1 MTSSTKANSQ
11 KLTADV
17 GPFLYFCVIIVK
29 ERKMQAKQFWTKA
42 YQRNIAKMVGM
53 CCRYVG
59 DRTVAEDLAHE
70 AFLKAIEKSGT
81 YRRLGSFDGWLMR
94 INLNTTLDYLRRQP
108 TFVSFSETDDVETQN
123 FASLQADPDSEPDP
137 DNPHI
142 TPSDLSESEI
152 LDAVCALPD
161 KQRAVFN
168 LYVFENQPH
177 AKIAETL
184 QIGVR
189 SSKRYLS
196 EARAQLQ
203 NALNTIVRHKK
214 SGFMILLPFLPWKSH
229 AIDRLCRAKLKH
241 LALSPA
247 TPSPLSAVNWTAA
260 PKPGVWMAVTA
271 AKAPAIATGVVAT
284 AVTGSV
290 VAWQVQPAPTPASPA
305 PQETEVTTC
314 VAADSA
320 IVNADTAVVETQC
333 IASPATDS
341 VDTRH
346 GTSLQEPPYPEQQ
359 VKGTESSV
367 SPLPAT
373 SGTSAPASNHSL
385 KKFERNGFHGLKDAR
400 GNVVVYPKYS
410 DIQPFD
416 EYRTGWAMVEIF
428 GFKGFVDS
436 SGKEVVSPQY
446 DDIGKFGRYRD
457 GCALVQKG
465 KFYGFIDTTG
475 KEVVPVK
482 FPLQELTK

>member
-1 MTSSTKANSQ
+1 
-11 KLTADV
+11 
-17 GPFLYFCVIIVK
+17 
-29 ERKMQAKQFWTKA
+29 MQAKQFWTKA

-59 DRTVAEDLAHE
+59 DRAVAEDLAHE

-94 INLNTTLDYLRRQP
+94 INLNTTMDYLRRQP
-108 TFVSFSETDDVETQN
+108 QFLSMDEVVETFHETSLRNETDSVVAEAQ
-123 FASLQADPDSEPDP
+123 
-137 DNPHI
+137 
-142 TPSDLSESEI
+142 DLAPQVNDLTESEI
-152 LDAVCALPD
+152 LDAICALPD
-161 KQRAVFN
+161 KQRTVFN
-168 LYVFENQPH
+168 LYVFENQSH
-177 AKIAETL
+177 AKIAEAL

-203 NALNTIVRHKK
+203 IALNNLVRHKK
-214 SGFMILLPFLPWKSH
+214 SGLMILLPFLPWKSH

-290 VAWQVQPAPTPASPA
+290 IAWQAQPAPTPADPT
-305 PQETEVTTC
+305 PQETVVTTY
-314 VAADSA
+314 VTTDSA
-320 IVNADTAVVETQC
+320 TVNADTAVVIVNADSAVIET
-333 IASPATDS
+333 
-341 VDTRH
+341 H
-346 GTSLQEPPYPEQQ
+346 GRASLQTKINEHPTIEKDPEQQ

-373 SGTSAPASNHSL
+373 SGTSAPASHHGL
-385 KKFERNGFHGLKDAR
+385 IKFERNGFHGLKDAR

>member
-1 MTSSTKANSQ
+1 
-11 KLTADV
+11 
-17 GPFLYFCVIIVK
+17 
-29 ERKMQAKQFWTKA
+29 
-42 YQRNIAKMVGM
+42 MVGM

-59 DRTVAEDLAHE
+59 DRSVAEDLAHE
-70 AFLKAIEKSGT
+70 AFLKAIEKSET
-81 YRRLGSFDGWLMR
+81 YHRLGSFEGWLMR

-108 TFVSFSETDDVETQN
+108 MFVSFAETDDVETQN
-123 FASLQADPDSEPDP
+123 FASLQADSDTDS

-142 TPSDLSESEI
+142 SPSDLSESEI

-161 KQRAVFN
+161 KQRTVFN
-168 LYVFENQPH
+168 LYVFENQSH

-203 NALNTIVRHKK
+203 QTLKDIVHHKK
-214 SGFMILLPFLPWKSH
+214 TGLMILLPILPWKSH

-247 TPSPLSAVNWTAA
+247 GSSPLSALNWTAA

-271 AKAPAIATGVVAT
+271 AKAPAVATGVVAT

-290 VAWQVQPAPTPASPA
+290 VAWQAQPAPTPAGPT
-305 PQETEVTTC
+305 PQETAVTTC
-314 VAADSA
+314 VTIDTATVD
-320 IVNADTAVVETQC
+320 ADTVVVSVNTDPAVVETQC
-333 IASPATDS
+333 IASLP
-341 VDTRH
+341 
-346 GTSLQEPPYPEQQ
+346 EPQNPEQQ
-359 VKGTESSV
+359 VKGTESSL
-367 SPLPAT
+367 SPLPAM
-373 SGTSAPASNHSL
+373 SGANTLAPVETGRAPSL
-385 KKFERNGFHGLKDAR
+385 QKFERNGFYGLKDAHE
-400 GNVVVYPKYS
+400 NVVVYPKYS

-416 EYRTGWAMVEIF
+416 EYRTSWAMVEIF

-436 SGKEVVSPQY
+436 TGKEVVHPQY

-465 KFYGFIDTTG
+465 KFYGFIDTMG
-475 KEVVPVK
+475 KEVVPVTHK
-482 FPLQELTK
+482 MTDLIP

>member
-1 MTSSTKANSQ
+1 
-11 KLTADV
+11 
-17 GPFLYFCVIIVK
+17 
-29 ERKMQAKQFWTKA
+29 MQAKQFWTKA
-42 YQRNIAKMVGM
+42 YQRNIARMVGM

-59 DRTVAEDLAHE
+59 DRAVAEDLAHE
-70 AFLKAIEKSGT
+70 AFLKAIEKSGS

-94 INLNTTLDYLRRQP
+94 INLNTTMDYLRRQP
-108 TFVSFSETDDVETQN
+108 QFLSMDDDTVGTRFIVSESD
-123 FASLQADPDSEPDP
+123 EPDETC
-137 DNPHI
+137 I
-142 TPSDLSESEI
+142 AASDLSESEI
-152 LDAVCALPD
+152 LSAIAALPD
-161 KQRAVFN
+161 KQRTVFN
-168 LYVFENQPH
+168 LYVFENQSH
-177 AKIAETL
+177 AKIAEAL

-196 EARAQLQ
+196 EARVQLQ
-203 NALNTIVRHKK
+203 NALNNLVRHKK
-214 SGFMILLPFLPWKSH
+214 SGLMILLPFLPWKSH

-247 TPSPLSAVNWTAA
+247 APSPLSAVNWTAA

-290 VAWQVQPAPTPASPA
+290 IAWQAQPAQPPAGPT
-305 PQETEVTTC
+305 PQETGVTTC
-314 VAADSA
+314 VAIDSDTTHASNDTAAEGTRFIAPTNPASTNLASTADS
-320 IVNADTAVVETQC
+320 
-333 IASPATDS
+333 
-341 VDTRH
+341 
-346 GTSLQEPPYPEQQ
+346 PYPEQQ

-385 KKFERNGFHGLKDAR
+385 KKFERNGYYGFQDEK
-400 GNVVVYPKYS
+400 GNIVVYPKYT

-436 SGKEVVSPQY
+436 TGQEVVHPQY
-446 DDIGKFGRYRD
+446 DEIGKFGLYRE
-457 GCALVQKG
+457 GCALVRKG
-465 KFYGFIDTTG
+465 NFYGFINTAG
-475 KEVVPVK
+475 KEVVPVTHK
-482 FPLQELTK
+482 KSNLVPKS

>member
-1 MTSSTKANSQ
+1 
-11 KLTADV
+11 
-17 GPFLYFCVIIVK
+17 
-29 ERKMQAKQFWTKA
+29 MQAKEFWTKA

-59 DRTVAEDLAHE
+59 DRAVAEDLAHE

-94 INLNTTLDYLRRQP
+94 INLNTTMDYLRRQP
-108 TFVSFSETDDVETQN
+108 TFLSMDEVVETFHETSLRNETDSVVAEAQ
-123 FASLQADPDSEPDP
+123 
-137 DNPHI
+137 
-142 TPSDLSESEI
+142 DLAPQVNDLTESEI
-152 LDAVCALPD
+152 LSAICALPD
-161 KQRAVFN
+161 KQRTVFN
-168 LYVFENQPH
+168 LYVFENQSH

-203 NALNTIVRHKK
+203 IALNNLVRHKK
-214 SGFMILLPFLPWKSH
+214 SGLMILLPFLPWKSH

-241 LALSPA
+241 LALSSA
-247 TPSPLSAVNWTAA
+247 APSPLSAVNWTAA

-290 VAWQVQPAPTPASPA
+290 IAWQAQPAPTPASPT
-305 PQETEVTTC
+305 PQETAVTTC
-314 VAADSA
+314 VTTDTATVD
-320 IVNADTAVVETQC
+320 ADTVVVSVNTDPADVETQNF
-333 IASPATDS
+333 A
-341 VDTRH
+341 
-346 GTSLQEPPYPEQQ
+346 SLQTEINEHSVIDEHPKQQ

-373 SGTSAPASNHSL
+373 SPTSALTLHHGL
-385 KKFERNGFHGLKDAR
+385 IKFERNGYYGLKDAHE
-400 GNVVVYPKYS
+400 NVIVYPKYS

-436 SGKEVVSPQY
+436 TGKEVVHPQY
-446 DDIGKFGRYRD
+446 EDIGKFGRYRD
-457 GCALVQKG
+457 GCALVHKG

>member
-1 MTSSTKANSQ
+1 
-11 KLTADV
+11 
-17 GPFLYFCVIIVK
+17 
-29 ERKMQAKQFWTKA
+29 MQAKQFWTKA

-59 DRTVAEDLAHE
+59 DRAVAEDLAHE

-81 YRRLGSFDGWLMR
+81 YRRFGSFDGWLMR

-108 TFVSFSETDDVETQN
+108 QFLSMDDDTVGTRFIASESDIVET
-123 FASLQADPDSEPDP
+123 FHETC
-137 DNPHI
+137 I
-142 TPSDLSESEI
+142 TESDLSESEI
-152 LDAVCALPD
+152 LSAIAALPE

-168 LYVFENQPH
+168 LYVFENQSH
-177 AKIAETL
+177 AKIAEAL

-196 EARAQLQ
+196 EARVQLQ
-203 NALNTIVRHKK
+203 NALNNIVRHKK
-214 SGFMILLPFLPWKSH
+214 SGLMILLPLLPWKSH

-290 VAWQVQPAPTPASPA
+290 VAWQAQPAPTPASPT
-305 PQETEVTTC
+305 PQETAVTTC
-314 VAADSA
+314 VAIDSDTTHANNDTAIVGTRFIAPANPASINLASTADS
-320 IVNADTAVVETQC
+320 
-333 IASPATDS
+333 
-341 VDTRH
+341 
-346 GTSLQEPPYPEQQ
+346 PYPEQQ

-385 KKFERNGFHGLKDAR
+385 KKFERNGYYGLQDEK
-400 GNVVVYPKYS
+400 GNIVVYPKYT

-436 SGKEVVSPQY
+436 TGQEVVHPQY

>member
-1 MTSSTKANSQ
+1 
-11 KLTADV
+11 
-17 GPFLYFCVIIVK
+17 
-29 ERKMQAKQFWTKA
+29 MQAKQFWTKA
-42 YQRNIAKMVGM
+42 YQRNIGKMVGV

-59 DRTVAEDLAHE
+59 DRAVAEDLAHE
-70 AFLKAIEKSGT
+70 AFLKAIEKSET
-81 YRRLGSFDGWLMR
+81 YHHLGSFDGWLMR

-108 TFVSFSETDDVETQN
+108 QFLSMEDIVETRHGTSLQDETDSFVETRCTT
-123 FASLQADPDSEPDP
+123 SLQGDPDESRVFAA
-137 DNPHI
+137 
-142 TPSDLSESEI
+142 DLTESEI
-152 LDAVCALPD
+152 LSAICALPD

-168 LYVFENQPH
+168 LYVFENQSH
-177 AKIAETL
+177 AKIAESL

-196 EARAQLQ
+196 EARTQLQ
-203 NALNTIVRHKK
+203 NTLNNLVQHKEK
-214 SGFMILLPFLPWKSH
+214 SLMILLPFLPWKSH

-290 VAWQVQPAPTPASPA
+290 IAWQAQPAPTGPT
-305 PQETEVTTC
+305 PQEMAVTTC

-320 IVNADTAVVETQC
+320 IVDADTAVVIVNADSAVIET
-333 IASPATDS
+333 
-341 VDTRH
+341 H
-346 GTSLQEPPYPEQQ
+346 GRASLQTKINEHPTIEKDPEQQ

-373 SGTSAPASNHSL
+373 SPTSAPASHHGL
-385 KKFERNGFHGLKDAR
+385 IKFERNGFHGLKDAR

>member
-1 MTSSTKANSQ
+1 
-11 KLTADV
+11 
-17 GPFLYFCVIIVK
+17 
-29 ERKMQAKQFWTKA
+29 MQAKQFWTKA

-59 DRTVAEDLAHE
+59 DRAVAEDLAHE

-94 INLNTTLDYLRRQP
+94 INLNTTMDYLRRQP
-108 TFVSFSETDDVETQN
+108 QFLSMDEVVET
-123 FASLQADPDSEPDP
+123 FHETSLPSNTDESRLSA
-137 DNPHI
+137 
-142 TPSDLSESEI
+142 SDLTESEI
-152 LDAVCALPD
+152 LSAICALPD
-161 KQRAVFN
+161 KQRTVFN
-168 LYVFENQPH
+168 LYVFENQSH
-177 AKIAETL
+177 AKIAEAL

-203 NALNTIVRHKK
+203 IALNNLVRHKK
-214 SGFMILLPFLPWKSH
+214 SGLMILLPFLPWKSH

-241 LALSPA
+241 LVLSPA

-290 VAWQVQPAPTPASPA
+290 IAWQAQPAPAPTGPT

-341 VDTRH
+341 VETRH
-346 GTSLQEPPYPEQQ
+346 GTSLQEPPYPQQQ

-367 SPLPAT
+367 SPLPET

-385 KKFERNGFHGLKDAR
+385 KKFERNGYYGLKDAHE
-400 GNVVVYPKYS
+400 NVIVYPKYS

-475 KEVVPVK
+475 KEVVQVK

>member
-1 MTSSTKANSQ
+1 
-11 KLTADV
+11 
-17 GPFLYFCVIIVK
+17 
-29 ERKMQAKQFWTKA
+29 MQAKQFWTKA
-42 YQRNIAKMVGM
+42 YQRNIGKMVGM

-59 DRTVAEDLAHE
+59 DPAVAEDLAHE
-70 AFLKAIEKSGT
+70 AFLKAIEKSET
-81 YRRLGSFDGWLMR
+81 YHHLGSFDGWLMR

-108 TFVSFSETDDVETQN
+108 QFLSMEDIVETQCI
-123 FASLQADPDSEPDP
+123 ASLPTDTNET
-137 DNPHI
+137 HI
-142 TPSDLSESEI
+142 SASDLTESEI
-152 LDAVCALPD
+152 LDAICALPD
-161 KQRAVFN
+161 KQRTVFN
-168 LYVFENQPH
+168 LYVFENQSH

-203 NALNTIVRHKK
+203 QTLKDIVHHKET
-214 SGFMILLPFLPWKSH
+214 GLMILLPILPWKSH
-229 AIDRLCRAKLKH
+229 AIDRLCRAKLKQ

-247 TPSPLSAVNWTAA
+247 APSPLSAVNWTAA
-260 PKPGVWMAVTA
+260 PKPSVWMAVTA

-290 VAWQVQPAPTPASPA
+290 IAWQAQPAQTPAGPT
-305 PQETEVTTC
+305 PQETAVTTC
-314 VAADSA
+314 VATDS
-320 IVNADTAVVETQC
+320 VNIDTDTVVVETQC
-333 IASPATDS
+333 IASLPGDPIPDVET
-341 VDTRH
+341 H
-346 GTSLQEPPYPEQQ
+346 GRASLQEPQNPKQQ

-373 SGTSAPASNHSL
+373 SKSSASISHHDGRDVTL
-385 KKFERNGFHGLKDAR
+385 WRLYKFERNGYYGLKDEHE
-400 GNVVVYPKYS
+400 NVVVYPKYS

-436 SGKEVVSPQY
+436 TGREVVHPQY
-446 DDIGKFGRYRD
+446 EDIGKFGRYRD
-457 GCALVQKG
+457 GCALVHKG

>member
-1 MTSSTKANSQ
+1 
-11 KLTADV
+11 
-17 GPFLYFCVIIVK
+17 
-29 ERKMQAKQFWTKA
+29 MQAKQFWTKA
-42 YQRNIAKMVGM
+42 YQRNIGKMVGM

-59 DRTVAEDLAHE
+59 DRAVAEDLAHE

-81 YRRLGSFDGWLMR
+81 YHRLGSFEGWLMR

-108 TFVSFSETDDVETQN
+108 TFVSFAETEGVETPN
-123 FASLQADPDSEPDP
+123 FASLPADPDSDP
-137 DNPHI
+137 DNPRI

-161 KQRAVFN
+161 KQRTVFN
-168 LYVFENQPH
+168 LYVFENQSH

-196 EARAQLQ
+196 EARTQLQ
-203 NALNTIVRHKK
+203 QTLKDIVHHKET
-214 SGFMILLPFLPWKSH
+214 GLMILLPILPWKSH

-247 TPSPLSAVNWTAA
+247 APSPLSTLNWTAA

-271 AKAPAIATGVVAT
+271 AKAPAVATGVVAT

-290 VAWQVQPAPTPASPA
+290 VAWQAQPAQTPATPT
-305 PQETEVTTC
+305 PQETVVTTC
-314 VAADSA
+314 VTTDSATIDSDTVVA
-320 IVNADTAVVETQC
+320 IVNTDPAVVETLR
-333 IASPATDS
+333 A
-341 VDTRH
+341 
-346 GTSLQEPPYPEQQ
+346 TSLQDPQHPKQQ

-373 SGTSAPASNHSL
+373 SPTSALTLHHGL
-385 KKFERNGFHGLKDAR
+385 IKFERNGYYGLKDAHE
-400 GNVVVYPKYS
+400 NVVVYPKYS
-410 DIQPFD
+410 EIQPFD

-436 SGKEVVSPQY
+436 TGKEVVHPQY

-457 GCALVQKG
+457 GCALVHKG

>member
-1 MTSSTKANSQ
+1 
-11 KLTADV
+11 
-17 GPFLYFCVIIVK
+17 
-29 ERKMQAKQFWTKA
+29 MQAKQFWTKA

-59 DRTVAEDLAHE
+59 DRAVAEDLAHE
-70 AFLKAIEKSGT
+70 AFLKAIEKSET

-94 INLNTTLDYLRRQP
+94 INLNTTMDYLRRQP
-108 TFVSFSETDDVETQN
+108 QFLSMDDDTVGTRFIASESDIVET
-123 FASLQADPDSEPDP
+123 FHETR
-137 DNPHI
+137 I
-142 TPSDLSESEI
+142 TESDLSESEI
-152 LDAVCALPD
+152 LSAIAALPD

-168 LYVFENQPH
+168 LYVFENQSH
-177 AKIAETL
+177 SKIAEVL

-196 EARAQLQ
+196 EARVQLQ
-203 NALNTIVRHKK
+203 NALNNIVRHKK
-214 SGFMILLPFLPWKSH
+214 SGLMILLPLLPWKSH

-247 TPSPLSAVNWTAA
+247 APSPLSAVNWTAA

-290 VAWQVQPAPTPASPA
+290 VAWQAQPAPTPDDPT
-305 PQETEVTTC
+305 PQEMAVTTC

-320 IVNADTAVVETQC
+320 IVNADTAVVIVNADSAVVETQNF
-333 IASPATDS
+333 S
-341 VDTRH
+341 
-346 GTSLQEPPYPEQQ
+346 SLQTEINEHPTIEKDPEQQ

-367 SPLPAT
+367 SPLPET

-385 KKFERNGFHGLKDAR
+385 KKFERNGYYGLQDEK
-400 GNVVVYPKYS
+400 GNIVVYPKYT

-436 SGKEVVSPQY
+436 AGQEVVHPQY
-446 DDIGKFGRYRD
+446 EDIGKFGRYRD

>member
-1 MTSSTKANSQ
+1 
-11 KLTADV
+11 
-17 GPFLYFCVIIVK
+17 
-29 ERKMQAKQFWTKA
+29 MQAKQFWTKA
-42 YQRNIAKMVGM
+42 YQRNIGKMVGV

-59 DRTVAEDLAHE
+59 DRAVAEDLAHE

-94 INLNTTLDYLRRQP
+94 INLNTTMDYLRRQP
-108 TFVSFSETDDVETQN
+108 QFLSMDDDTVGMQFIASASDVVETCHG
-123 FASLQADPDSEPDP
+123 ASLQDEPDETC
-137 DNPHI
+137 I
-142 TPSDLSESEI
+142 SESDLTESEI
-152 LDAVCALPD
+152 LDAICALPD
-161 KQRAVFN
+161 KQRTVFN
-168 LYVFENQPH
+168 LYVFENQSH
-177 AKIAETL
+177 AKIAEAL

-203 NALNTIVRHKK
+203 IALNNLVRHKK
-214 SGFMILLPFLPWKSH
+214 SGLMILLPFLPWKSH

-271 AKAPAIATGVVAT
+271 AKAPAIVTGVVAT

-290 VAWQVQPAPTPASPA
+290 IAWQAQPAPTSAGPT
-305 PQETEVTTC
+305 PQETAVTTC
-314 VAADSA
+314 VAVDSA

-341 VDTRH
+341 IETRH
-346 GTSLQEPPYPEQQ
+346 GTSLQEPPYPQQQ

-367 SPLPAT
+367 SPLPETPVAT
-373 SGTSAPASNHSL
+373 SSRHSL
-385 KKFERNGFHGLKDAR
+385 KKFERNGYYGFQDEK
-400 GNVVVYPKYS
+400 GNIVVYPKYT
-410 DIQPFD
+410 DIRPFD

-436 SGKEVVSPQY
+436 AGQEVVHPQY
-446 DDIGKFGRYRD
+446 DEIGKFGLYRD
-457 GCALVQKG
+457 GCALVRKG
-465 KFYGFIDTTG
+465 NFYGFINTAG
-475 KEVVPVK
+475 KEVVPVTHK
-482 FPLQELTK
+482 KSELIKIQHELP

>member
-1 MTSSTKANSQ
+1 
-11 KLTADV
+11 
-17 GPFLYFCVIIVK
+17 
-29 ERKMQAKQFWTKA
+29 MQAKQFWTRA
-42 YQRNIAKMVGM
+42 YQRNIGKMVGM

-59 DRTVAEDLAHE
+59 DPAVAEDLAHE
-70 AFLKAIEKSGT
+70 AFLKAIEKSGS
-81 YRRLGSFDGWLMR
+81 YHHLGSFDGWLMR

-108 TFVSFSETDDVETQN
+108 TFLSMDDVVETQCI
-123 FASLQADPDSEPDP
+123 ASLPTDTEIDSD
-137 DNPHI
+137 I
-142 TPSDLSESEI
+142 ASDLSESEI
-152 LDAVCALPD
+152 LDAICALPD
-161 KQRAVFN
+161 KQRTVFN
-168 LYVFENQPH
+168 LYVFENQSH

-203 NALNTIVRHKK
+203 NTLNNIVHHKEK
-214 SGFMILLPFLPWKSH
+214 GLMILLPFLPWKSH

-247 TPSPLSAVNWTAA
+247 APSPLSTLNWTAA
-260 PKPGVWMAVTA
+260 PKPGVWMVVTA
-271 AKAPAIATGVVAT
+271 AKAPAVATGVVAT

-290 VAWQVQPAPTPASPA
+290 VAWQAQPAPTPAGPT
-305 PQETEVTTC
+305 PQETVVTTC
-314 VAADSA
+314 VTTDSA
-320 IVNADTAVVETQC
+320 NIDTDTVVVVETQC
-333 IASPATDS
+333 IAFLPGDPIPDVET
-341 VDTRH
+341 H
-346 GTSLQEPPYPEQQ
+346 GRASLQEPQHPKQQ

-373 SGTSAPASNHSL
+373 SPTSAPTSNHSL
-385 KKFERNGFHGLKDAR
+385 KKFERNGYYGLKDAHE
-400 GNVVVYPKYS
+400 NVVVYPKYS

-416 EYRTGWAMVEIF
+416 EYWIGWAMVEIF

-436 SGKEVVSPQY
+436 TGKEVVHPQY

-465 KFYGFIDTTG
+465 KFYGFIDTMG
-475 KEVVPVK
+475 KEVVPVTHK
-482 FPLQELTK
+482 MSELID

>member
-1 MTSSTKANSQ
+1 
-11 KLTADV
+11 
-17 GPFLYFCVIIVK
+17 
-29 ERKMQAKQFWTKA
+29 MQAKQFWTKA

-59 DRTVAEDLAHE
+59 DRAVAEDLAHE

-94 INLNTTLDYLRRQP
+94 INLNTTMDYLRRQP
-108 TFVSFSETDDVETQN
+108 QFLSMDDDTVGTRFIASASDVVET
-123 FASLQADPDSEPDP
+123 FHETSLPTGTDETC
-137 DNPHI
+137 I
-142 TPSDLSESEI
+142 TASDLTESEI
-152 LDAVCALPD
+152 LSAICALPD
-161 KQRAVFN
+161 KQRTVFN
-168 LYVFENQPH
+168 LYVFENQSH

-203 NALNTIVRHKK
+203 IALNNIVRHKK
-214 SGFMILLPFLPWKSH
+214 SGLMILLPFLPWKSH

-271 AKAPAIATGVVAT
+271 VKAPAVATGVVAT

-290 VAWQVQPAPTPASPA
+290 IAWQAQPAPTSADPT
-305 PQETEVTTC
+305 PQKTVVTTC
-314 VAADSA
+314 VAIDSDSTH
-320 IVNADTAVVETQC
+320 VNNDTAVVGTRF
-333 IASPATDS
+333 IASAIPAIPASTA
-341 VDTRH
+341 
-346 GTSLQEPPYPEQQ
+346 EPPYPEQQ

-367 SPLPAT
+367 SPLPETPVAT
-373 SGTSAPASNHSL
+373 SSRHSL
-385 KKFERNGFHGLKDAR
+385 KKFERNGFHGLKDTR

-436 SGKEVVSPQY
+436 AGKEVVHPQY
-446 DDIGKFGRYRD
+446 DEIGKFGRYRD
-457 GCALVQKG
+457 GCALVRKG
-465 KFYGFIDTTG
+465 NFYGFIDTTG
-475 KEVVPVK
+475 KEVVPVTRK
-482 FPLQELTK
+482 KSELIKIQHELP

>member
-1 MTSSTKANSQ
+1 
-11 KLTADV
+11 
-17 GPFLYFCVIIVK
+17 
-29 ERKMQAKQFWTKA
+29 
-42 YQRNIAKMVGM
+42 MVGV

-59 DRTVAEDLAHE
+59 DRAVAEDLAHE

-108 TFVSFSETDDVETQN
+108 QFLSMDDDTVGTR
-123 FASLQADPDSEPDP
+123 FIASASDEPEDTC
-137 DNPHI
+137 I
-142 TPSDLSESEI
+142 SASDLTESEI
-152 LDAVCALPD
+152 LDAICALPD
-161 KQRAVFN
+161 KQRTVFN
-168 LYVFENQPH
+168 LYVFDNQSH
-177 AKIAETL
+177 AKIAEAL
-184 QIGVR
+184 KIGVR

-196 EARAQLQ
+196 EARTQLQ
-203 NALNTIVRHKK
+203 NTLNNLVQHKEK
-214 SGFMILLPFLPWKSH
+214 SLMILLPFLPWKSH

-247 TPSPLSAVNWTAA
+247 APSPLSTVNWTAA

-271 AKAPAIATGVVAT
+271 AKAPVIATGVVAT

-290 VAWQVQPAPTPASPA
+290 VAWQVQPAQTPATPT
-305 PQETEVTTC
+305 PQETVVTTC
-314 VAADSA
+314 VTTDTATVD
-320 IVNADTAVVETQC
+320 ADTAVAIVNTDPAIVETQ
-333 IASPATDS
+333 IFA
-341 VDTRH
+341 
-346 GTSLQEPPYPEQQ
+346 SLQTEINEHPTIEKDPEQQ

-373 SGTSAPASNHSL
+373 SPTSALTLHHGL
-385 KKFERNGFHGLKDAR
+385 IKFERNGYYGLKDAHE
-400 GNVVVYPKYS
+400 NVVVYPKYS
-410 DIQPFD
+410 EIQPFD
-416 EYRTGWAMVEIF
+416 EYWTGWAMVEIF
-428 GFKGFVDS
+428 GFQGFVDNA
-436 SGKEVVSPQY
+436 GKEVVHPQY

-457 GCALVQKG
+457 GCALVHKG

>member
-1 MTSSTKANSQ
+1 MTFSAKANSQ

-59 DRTVAEDLAHE
+59 DRAVAEDLAHE

-94 INLNTTLDYLRRQP
+94 INLNTTMDYLRRQP
-108 TFVSFSETDDVETQN
+108 QFLSMDDDTVGTR
-123 FASLQADPDSEPDP
+123 FIASASDEPDETC
-137 DNPHI
+137 I
-142 TPSDLSESEI
+142 AASDLTESEI
-152 LDAVCALPD
+152 LSAICALPE

-196 EARAQLQ
+196 EARVQLQ
-203 NALNTIVRHKK
+203 IALNNLVRHKK
-214 SGFMILLPFLPWKSH
+214 SGLMILLPFLPWKSH

-290 VAWQVQPAPTPASPA
+290 VAWQVQPAPTPASPT
-305 PQETEVTTC
+305 PQETAVTTY
-314 VAADSA
+314 VTTDSA
-320 IVNADTAVVETQC
+320 TVDADTAVVIVNADSAVVETQNF
-333 IASPATDS
+333 S
-341 VDTRH
+341 
-346 GTSLQEPPYPEQQ
+346 SLQTEINEHPTIEKDPEQQ

-385 KKFERNGFHGLKDAR
+385 KKFERNGYYGLKDAHE
-400 GNVVVYPKYS
+400 NVVVYPKYS
-410 DIQPFD
+410 EIQPFD

-436 SGKEVVSPQY
+436 AGQEVVHPQY
-446 DDIGKFGRYRD
+446 DEIGKFGLYRD
-457 GCALVQKG
+457 GCALVRKG
-465 KFYGFIDTTG
+465 NFYGFIDNTG

>member
-1 MTSSTKANSQ
+1 
-11 KLTADV
+11 
-17 GPFLYFCVIIVK
+17 
-29 ERKMQAKQFWTKA
+29 MQAKQFWTKA

-59 DRTVAEDLAHE
+59 DRAVAEDLAHE

-94 INLNTTLDYLRRQP
+94 INLNTTMDYLRRQP
-108 TFVSFSETDDVETQN
+108 QLLSMDDDTVGTRFIASESDVVETCHG
-123 FASLQADPDSEPDP
+123 ASLQDEPDEKC
-137 DNPHI
+137 I
-142 TPSDLSESEI
+142 TESDLTESEI
-152 LDAVCALPD
+152 LDAICALPD
-161 KQRAVFN
+161 KQRTVFN
-168 LYVFENQPH
+168 LYIFENQSH
-177 AKIAETL
+177 AKIAEAL

-203 NALNTIVRHKK
+203 IALNNIVHHKK
-214 SGFMILLPFLPWKSH
+214 SGLMILLPFLPWKSH

-271 AKAPAIATGVVAT
+271 AKAPAITTGVVAT

-290 VAWQVQPAPTPASPA
+290 IAWQAQPAPTGPP
-305 PQETEVTTC
+305 PQETVVTTC
-314 VAADSA
+314 VTTDSA
-320 IVNADTAVVETQC
+320 TVDADTVVISVNTDPADVETQNF
-333 IASPATDS
+333 ASLPTEINEHPTIEKD
-341 VDTRH
+341 
-346 GTSLQEPPYPEQQ
+346 PEQQ

-367 SPLPAT
+367 SPLPET

-385 KKFERNGFHGLKDAR
+385 KKFERNGYYGLKDAHE
-400 GNVVVYPKYS
+400 NVVVYPKYS

-416 EYRTGWAMVEIF
+416 EYRIGWAMVEIF

-436 SGKEVVSPQY
+436 TGKEVVHPQY
-446 DDIGKFGRYRD
+446 EDIGKFGRYRD
-457 GCALVQKG
+457 GCALVHKG

-475 KEVVPVK
+475 KEVVPVTHK
-482 FPLQELTK
+482 MTDLKP

>member
-1 MTSSTKANSQ
+1 
-11 KLTADV
+11 
-17 GPFLYFCVIIVK
+17 
-29 ERKMQAKQFWTKA
+29 MQTKQFWTKA

-59 DRTVAEDLAHE
+59 DRAVAEDLAHE

-94 INLNTTLDYLRRQP
+94 INLNTTMDYLRRQP
-108 TFVSFSETDDVETQN
+108 TFLSMDDDTVGTRFIASASDIVET
-123 FASLQADPDSEPDP
+123 FHETSLPTGTDETC
-137 DNPHI
+137 I
-142 TPSDLSESEI
+142 TESDLTESEI
-152 LDAVCALPD
+152 LDAICALPD
-161 KQRAVFN
+161 KQRTVFN
-168 LYVFENQPH
+168 LYVFENQSH
-177 AKIAETL
+177 AKIAEAL

-203 NALNTIVRHKK
+203 IALNNLVRHKK
-214 SGFMILLPFLPWKSH
+214 SGLMILLPFLPWKSH

-247 TPSPLSAVNWTAA
+247 APSPLSAVNWTAA

-284 AVTGSV
+284 AAVTGSV
-290 VAWQVQPAPTPASPA
+290 VAWQAQPVPTQPTP
-305 PQETEVTTC
+305 QESMVTTC
-314 VAADSA
+314 VATDSVT
-320 IVNADTAVVETQC
+320 VNNDTVVVETRRA
-333 IASPATDS
+333 ASLPNTPIP
-341 VDTRH
+341 VVETH
-346 GTSLQEPPYPEQQ
+346 GRASLQEPQNPEQQ
-359 VKGTESSV
+359 VKGTESSL

-373 SGTSAPASNHSL
+373 SQTPAPISHHGL
-385 KKFERNGFHGLKDAR
+385 IKFERNGYYGLKDAHE
-400 GNVVVYPKYS
+400 NVVVYPKYS
-410 DIQPFD
+410 EIQPFD

-428 GFKGFVDS
+428 GFQGFVDNA
-436 SGKEVVSPQY
+436 GKEVVHPQY

-457 GCALVQKG
+457 GCALVHKG

>member
-1 MTSSTKANSQ
+1 MTFSAKANSQ

-59 DRTVAEDLAHE
+59 DRAVAEDLAHE

-94 INLNTTLDYLRRQP
+94 INLNTTMDYLRRQP
-108 TFVSFSETDDVETQN
+108 QFLSMDDDTVGTR
-123 FASLQADPDSEPDP
+123 FIASASDEPDETC
-137 DNPHI
+137 I
-142 TPSDLSESEI
+142 AASDLSESEI
-152 LDAVCALPD
+152 LSAICALPE

-196 EARAQLQ
+196 EARVQLQ
-203 NALNTIVRHKK
+203 IALNNIVRHKK
-214 SGFMILLPFLPWKSH
+214 SGLMILLPFLPWKSH

-305 PQETEVTTC
+305 PQEMAVTTC
-314 VAADSA
+314 VATDSA

-341 VDTRH
+341 VETRH
-346 GTSLQEPPYPEQQ
+346 GTSLQELPYPQQQ

-373 SGTSAPASNHSL
+373 SGMSAPASNHSL

-400 GNVVVYPKYS
+400 GNMVVYPKYS